1 LFVRPRAA
9 EDRVGVRV
17 DPAREE
23 DATLTINS
31 RDVGKPALQLRL
43 RAYGC
48 YPVIAD
54 GDRSAFEEA
63 QIVHLGAAARS
74 RGAGAGDYLCRVE
87 E

>member
-1 LFVRPRAA
+1 
-9 EDRVGVRV
+9 
-17 DPAREE
+17 
-23 DATLTINS
+23 
-31 RDVGKPALQLRL
+31 L